1 MLDYI
6 FLQAH
11 NAGSREHSSDGKSSS
26 SSHRAGCST
35 SLDTPE
41 QVALGAPSSSA
52 GRKGKQEDQAAGQ
65 SWEIGQAEL
74 QLPQGSTN
82 PLENAI

>member
-1 MLDYI
+1 MLAPGSTAQMGRVPPPPTGQAAALPWT
-6 FLQAH
+6 LQ
-11 NAGSREHSSDGKSSS
+11 R
-26 SSHRAGCST
+26 
-35 SLDTPE
+35 

-74 QLPQGSTN
+74 QLPQGNTN